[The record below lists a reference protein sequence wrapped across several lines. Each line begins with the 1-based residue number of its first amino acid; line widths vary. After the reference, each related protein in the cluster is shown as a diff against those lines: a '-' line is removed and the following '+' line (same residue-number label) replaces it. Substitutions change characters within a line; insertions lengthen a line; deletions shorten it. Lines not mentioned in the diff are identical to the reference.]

1 MFSQNVCKNSLI
13 VNTIL
18 ETQSQFDVILIQES
32 PWLVIHKIPSS
43 LNSKGDDL
51 VGTIH
56 HLNQLLFTHLSM
68 NRLSSP
74 RVLAYINIHLS
85 LLRFSLRTD
94 IINHSDILLIFFIN
108 AYVLYFILNVYSDS
122 LHLALKYLKDTE
134 VNIDNVM
141 ILFLRVGSKNNSCIR
156 ETQENSIEFLI
167 QSSLFYILLSM
178 IRASYCAP
186 YSK

>member
-1 MFSQNVCKNSLI
+1 
-13 VNTIL
+13 
-18 ETQSQFDVILIQES
+18 
-32 PWLVIHKIPSS
+32 
-43 LNSKGDDL
+43 
-51 VGTIH
+51 
-56 HLNQLLFTHLSM
+56 M